1 MLRFRAHAL
10 LLAGLL
16 VLAGAGRPATVVAA
30 DPVVR
35 RFGPISVQG
44 NTRTATGLILRE
56 LGFHEGDPWDAG
68 AVDRAWD
75 RLEDLGDFAFVDFSE
90 EAETDDGRVP
100 LKITV
105 EEDKTLHYYPLIDYD
120 RRHKYRLG
128 AQVEEKNLRGRGEHA
143 SFEATW
149 IRVHGYRATWD
160 RPWLA
165 NRRWLEG
172 GVSAGWEQA
181 QFVWRPTKYSLW
193 DAGLHARARLRGPA
207 YLEADGTL
215 LGFRQH
221 SDVRETA
228 PDRGDGSPGDLLWTH
243 GWRNRFT
250 ASLTL
255 GYDSRDLDF
264 YPLRGAWHRL
274 RAARAMSDG
283 FDSFSEVS
291 ADLRQFV
298 PLPWHKVLA
307 LHAYGRRVSHAIPL
321 EDRLYWAGPET
332 LRGYRYASLE
342 GEEGWLLSG
351 ELRWPLFLMPI
362 SPQGHVIGVG
372 LHLFWDAGDAWYCG
386 ADPGAPLI
394 SWGGGAHVN
403 LSSLNLRFELAR
415 TREGENVFQFEDRFN
430 F

>member
-1 MLRFRAHAL
+1 MLRFRVRAL

-16 VLAGAGRPATVVAA
+16 VCAGAARPTAAA
-30 DPVVR
+30 DADAR
-35 RFGPISVQG
+35 RVGPITVQG
-44 NTRTATGLILRE
+44 NTRTVTELILRE
-56 LGFHEGDPWDAG
+56 LGFREGDPWDAG

-75 RLEDLGDFAFVDFSE
+75 HLEDLGDFAFVDISE
-90 EAETDDGRVP
+90 GEETDDGRVP
-100 LKITV
+100 LTITV
-105 EEDKTLHYYPLIDYD
+105 EEDKTFHYYPLIDYD

-128 AQVEEKNLRGRGEHA
+128 ARVEEDNLRGRGERA
-143 SFEATW
+143 ALEATW
-149 IRVHGYRATWD
+149 VRVHGYRATWD

-172 GVSAGWEQA
+172 GLTAGWEQA
-181 QFVWRPTKYSLW
+181 QFVWRPTKYSRW
-193 DAGLHARARLRGPA
+193 DAGLRVRARLRGPG

-250 ASLTL
+250 AGLTL
-255 GYDSRDLDF
+255 GYDSRDLAF

-274 RAARAMSDG
+274 RVARAMSDG
-283 FDSFSEVS
+283 FDSYSEAS
-291 ADLRQFV
+291 GDLRQFV

-332 LRGYRYASLE
+332 IRGYRYASIE

-372 LHLFWDAGDAWYCG
+372 LHLFCDAGDAWYDG
-386 ADPGAPLI
+386 AHPGAPLL